1 MERAMAEHRVSLSWS
16 RDGGPYERNNYRS
29 DHTLRFEGGQPVVS
43 SAAPE
48 FGGDAAHTNPEEL
61 LVASLSSCHMLTF
74 LAVAANR
81 GYVLDAYADDA
92 VGTLGKNEQG
102 VTFLAHAT
110 LRPTVTFSGD
120 KRPTPEEYEQLHAR
134 AHRGCFMANTVKT
147 EVVVT
152 PVLA

>member
-1 MERAMAEHRVSLSWS
+1 MASHRMTLRWS
-16 RDGGPYERNNYRS
+16 RDGGPYARNNYNS
-29 DHTLRFEGGQPVVS
+29 AHTIRFEGGQSVVS

-48 FGGDAAHTNPEEL
+48 FGGDAAQTDPEEL

-81 GYVLDAYADDA
+81 GYVLDAYEDDA
-92 VGTLGKNEQG
+92 EGTLGKNEQG

-110 LRPTVTFSGD
+110 LRPKVTFSGD

-134 AHRGCFMANTVKT
+134 AHRGCFMANSVKT
-147 EVVVT
+147 AMVVQ
-152 PVLA
+152 PAIA